1 MKTVLSRAVDRFFI
15 KNPALRKRV
24 THAVYGTDNVRVEIS
39 GLSLLV
45 NASRENG
52 YLRAFR
58 KGIGSHFLEHEAGAL
73 LLLAVL
79 SAKCDCFIDA
89 GANVGLYS
97 ASFARRK
104 ILEPE
109 FRIMAFE
116 PHPETFARLDGNVAH
131 LGVETYNLALSNEPG
146 VMKFLDGAVSHV
158 FAQSEHRNSYHLEG
172 ATMAIPCRRLDS
184 YDVPQ
189 MNILIKID
197 VEGHELAVLEGA
209 EGLFKAKRVAIVYC
223 DGVSDSR
230 AIDFLK
236 EQGFNIFDSKTI
248 SPSIKPEFGVLAMRR
263 NEP

>member
-1 MKTVLSRAVDRFFI
+1 
-15 KNPALRKRV
+15 
-24 THAVYGTDNVRVEIS
+24 
-39 GLSLLV
+39 
-45 NASRENG
+45 
-52 YLRAFR
+52 
-58 KGIGSHFLEHEAGAL
+58 
-73 LLLAVL
+73 
-79 SAKCDCFIDA
+79 
-89 GANVGLYS
+89 
-97 ASFARRK
+97 
-104 ILEPE
+104 
-109 FRIMAFE
+109 
-116 PHPETFARLDGNVAH
+116 
-131 LGVETYNLALSNEPG
+131 
-146 VMKFLDGAVSHV
+146 
-158 FAQSEHRNSYHLEG
+158 
-172 ATMAIPCRRLDS
+172 MAIPCRRLDS